1 MTTPGVFQTNERV
14 LCYHGPLV
22 YEAKILKYEH
32 WDETTTKLG
41 TVGPH
46 YFVHY
51 KGWKQTW
58 DEWVQPSRLLKFNE
72 TNLQLQKALQAQA
85 SAAQG
90 SGAASTSKAAGKA
103 AATRDMGRGGRKD
116 GGTRGTKRGREED
129 EGSKRPEMKL
139 SVPDPLKVLLVDDWE
154 AVTKNN
160 QLVPLPRSPNVVE
173 LLEQFK
179 NYVLTEHPPQLK
191 DPVTLL
197 PTIVA
202 GLQTYFDR
210 ALGANLLY
218 RFERPKYAEIR
229 KEYVTGPTVVV
240 GQEKEM
246 SAIYGAEHLLR
257 MLVSLPQMVASS
269 SMDSESAGLVRDY
282 ANELMVWMARERH
295 RIFIPE
301 YESASLS
308 YQNIS
313 RS

>member
-1 MTTPGVFQTNERV
+1 MSATTFSPNERV

-22 YEAKILKYEH
+22 YEAKVLKSEI
-32 WDETTTKLG
+32 WDETNTQLG

-46 YFVHY
+46 YLVHY

-58 DEWVQPSRLLKFNE
+58 DEWVDGSRLLKFNE
-72 TNLQLQKALQAQA
+72 TNIALQKALQSQATQGQA
-85 SAAQG
+85 SSSAVKSMA
-90 SGAASTSKAAGKA
+90 KAHTTKDTAR
-103 AATRDMGRGGRKD
+103 TGRKD

-129 EGSKRPEMKL
+129 ESSKKPEMKL
-139 SVPDPLKVLLVDDWE
+139 NVPEVLKVLLVDDWE

-160 QLVPLPRSPNVVE
+160 QLVALPRTPNVVE
-173 LLEQFK
+173 LLEEFK
-179 NYVLTEHPPQLK
+179 TYVLSLPKSPHLK
-191 DPVTLL
+191 DPAILL

-218 RFERPKYAEIR
+218 RFERPQYAEIR
-229 KEYVTGPTVVV
+229 KKYVTGPTVIV

-246 SAIYGAEHLLR
+246 SSIYGAEHLLR

-269 SMDSESAGLVRDY
+269 SMDAESVGLVRDY
-282 ANELMVWMARERH
+282 VNELLAWMVKERQ

-301 YESASLS
+301 YESASVA
-308 YQNIS
+308 YQSIS

>member
-1 MTTPGVFQTNERV
+1 MAATFVQNERV

-22 YEAKILKYEH
+22 YEAKILKVEH
-32 WDETTTKLG
+32 WDEATTKTGIL
-41 TVGPH
+41 GPH
-46 YFVHY
+46 YLVHY

-58 DEWVQPSRLLKFNE
+58 DEWVDATRLLKFNE
-72 TNLQLQKALQAQA
+72 TNIALQKALQS
-85 SAAQG
+85 SAAQA
-90 SGAASTSKAAGKA
+90 AASTSAAKGA
-103 AATRDMGRGGRKD
+103 ARAQAAKEAGRGVRKD
-116 GGTRGTKRGREED
+116 GGTRGTKRGRDED

-139 SVPDPLKVLLVDDWE
+139 DVPESLKLLLVDDWE

-173 LLEQFK
+173 LLEEFRQ
-179 NYVLTEHPPQLK
+179 YVMAQPKPTLK
-191 DPVTLL
+191 DPAVLL

-218 RFERPKYAEIR
+218 RFERPQYAEIR
-229 KEYVTGPTVVV
+229 KKYVTGPTVKV

-246 SAIYGAEHLLR
+246 SSIYGAEHLLR
-257 MLVSLPQMVASS
+257 MIVSLPQMVASS
-269 SMDSESAGLVRDY
+269 SMDAESAALVRDY
-282 ANELMVWMARERH
+282 VNELMTFMVKEQH
-295 RIFIPE
+295 RIFVHE
-301 YESASLS
+301 YESASVA